1 MIEIKNLTK
10 SYLNHK
16 TGRHYVFKNLSFV
29 IPSGRNLAI
38 IGKNGSGK
46 STLMNILSGVDAPD
60 SGQIISDK
68 RISWPVGL
76 SGGFQGS
83 LTGRQN
89 AQFVARVQGFKGED
103 LHEKVR
109 FVEEFAEI
117 GRYFDSPAN
126 TYSSGMRSRV
136 AFGISLAFDFDYY
149 LVDEAMSVGDA
160 HFKRKAR
167 AAFEA
172 KVGKANIIMV
182 THSMSQVKD
191 MCDLV
196 LVLEKGQVHYF
207 DDIAAGIDYYNTL

>member
-1 MIEIKNLTK
+1 MIKIQNLTK

-16 TGRHYVFKNLSFV
+16 TGRHYVFKDLSFV

-46 STLMNILSGVDAPD
+46 STLMNILSGVDSPD
-60 SGQIISDK
+60 SGKVISDK

-89 AQFVARVQGFKGED
+89 AQFVARVQGYKGRD
-103 LHEKVR
+103 LNEKVR
-109 FVEEFAEI
+109 FVEDFAEI

-182 THSMSQVKD
+182 THSMSQVKE

-196 LVLEKGQVHYF
+196 LVLNKGQVYQF
-207 DDIAAGIDYYNTL
+207 EDVIAGIDYYNQL